1 MVRLFTLLLL
11 AACSGATLAQP
22 YVPDTS
28 AVVNIELGRQIA
40 EKSCQSCHAIGR
52 EGPSANVVAL
62 PLRELSRHYPVENL
76 AEAFAE
82 GVLVGHSTM
91 PQFEFEPQQVEA
103 LLTYIQSIQTQPVTP
118 VSKPKKR

>member
-11 AACSGATLAQP
+11 VACAGATVAQP
-22 YVPDTS
+22 NVAETKS
-28 AVVNIELGRQIA
+28 IVSIELGRQIA
-40 EKSCQSCHAIGR
+40 EKNCQSCHAIGR
-52 EGPSANVVAL
+52 SGPSSNAIAM
-62 PLRELSRHYPVENL
+62 PLREISQHYPIDNL

-118 VSKPKKR
+118 SQKAKNR